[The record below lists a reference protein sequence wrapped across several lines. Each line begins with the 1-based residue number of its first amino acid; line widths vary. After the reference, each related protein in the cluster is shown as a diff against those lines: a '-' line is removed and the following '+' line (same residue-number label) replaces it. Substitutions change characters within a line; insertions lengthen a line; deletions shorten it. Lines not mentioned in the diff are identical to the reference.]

1 MPHVAFVPL
10 TGFRI
15 VRPELL
21 ELGLTLP
28 GLAARG
34 KALAELPALGLLT
47 LAGLLPANWTASYHA
62 APAVTDDLLQE
73 VVATRPTLVA
83 ISALTASAVEAYRVG
98 DRLRTAGCQTV
109 FGGLHATA
117 CPDEAAQHFDA
128 VVIGVGEPVW
138 PTVLADAAEGHL
150 QSQYR
155 ASDWQFTSAAP
166 LPRWSLIPGGR
177 LARYTLQTP
186 RGCPLACTFCA
197 ASRLLGRDREKPVGQ
212 IRRELH
218 AIQSHAG
225 PHRPLLELAD
235 DNTFAGPQPRWDL
248 LEVLA
253 EAGLPYFTENDWRLG
268 EQPELLARLARS
280 GCRQVLVG
288 VESLVFRYPGMGG
301 KQAEFGRVCRAID
314 AIQEA
319 GGAVNACFI
328 VGAQG
333 ETRQS
338 LDRLATFLETAEFAD
353 VQVTLQTPFPG
364 TPLHRQFQ
372 REGRLRIDRDWSSYT
387 LFDVTFQPDALTIPE
402 LETGFAEVLQRVYA
416 DGPTRRRLRLRH
428 QIWRIARARS
438 LPEESSP

>member
-47 LAGLLPANWTASYHA
+47 LAGLLPANWSSSYHA
-62 APAVTDDLLQE
+62 APAITDDLLQD
-73 VVATRPTLVA
+73 VIATQPTLVA

-117 CPDEAAQHFDA
+117 CPDEATQHFDA
-128 VVIGVGEPVW
+128 VVIGDGEPVW
-138 PTVLADAAEGHL
+138 PTVIADAAKGCL
-150 QSQYR
+150 QPQYHV
-155 ASDWQFTSAAP
+155 SNWQFASVAP
-166 LPRWSLIPGGR
+166 VPRWSLIPGHS
-177 LARYTLQTP
+177 LARYTLQTQ

-197 ASRLLGRDREKPVGQ
+197 ASRLLGRYREKPVGQ
-212 IRRELH
+212 IRRELLAIH
-218 AIQSHAG
+218 ADAG

-253 EAGLPYFTENDWRLG
+253 DAGLPYFTENDWRLG
-268 EQPELLARLARS
+268 EQPELLRRLARS
-280 GCRQVLVG
+280 GCRQVLIG
-288 VESLVFRYPGMGG
+288 IESLVFRFPGMGG
-301 KQAEFGRVCRAID
+301 KQAEFDRICRAIN
-314 AIQEA
+314 AIQDA
-319 GGAVNACFI
+319 GVAVNACFI

-333 ETRQS
+333 ETRES
-338 LDRLATFLETAEFAD
+338 MDRLATYLETAEFAD

-364 TPLHRQFQ
+364 TLLHRQLQ
-372 REGRLRIDRDWSSYT
+372 RESRLCTDRDWSAYT
-387 LFDVTFQPDALTIPE
+387 LFDVTYLPDALTVHE

-416 DGPTRRRLRLRH
+416 DGPTRHRQRLRH
-428 QIWRIARARS
+428 QIWRIAHARS
-438 LPEESSP
+438 LPEERSL